1 MLQEPAP
8 TPYDVQFQVLGFPV
22 RISWGFWLMTFIFGY
37 SWVQGL
43 DLALG
48 ELSLGILPMLLLWT
62 LCLFVSILIHELGH
76 AIAFRQ
82 SGIES
87 SIVLYHFGGLAIPR
101 SGSRGYGTLSEKE
114 NLWIFFAG
122 PLFQFVSAL
131 IVIAIVKA
139 TGYRL
144 ADFDSIYSLPTK
156 IQNLIDADSGANML
170 VDSVGLYALT
180 DFYLFPSIFWAL
192 LNLVPVMPLD
202 GGQIAGS
209 LNRMRGGNMR
219 QTLWISVIAAGAM
232 AAWGFSGGQRY
243 MGFLF
248 LFLGFQSFQQLQ
260 QYGASRY

>member
-1 MLQEPAP
+1 MLQEPTP

-22 RISWGFWLMTFIFGY
+22 RISWGFWLMAFIFGY
-37 SWVQGL
+37 SWVQAL

-48 ELSLGILPMLLLWT
+48 ELSLGILPMMLLWT

-76 AIAFRQ
+76 AFAFRQ

-101 SGSRGYGTLSEKE
+101 SGSRGYERLSEKE
-114 NLWIFFAG
+114 NLWISFAG
-122 PLFQFVSAL
+122 PLFQFASAL

-144 ADFDSIYSLPTK
+144 ADFDSIYRLP
-156 IQNLIDADSGANML
+156 IALQDMIDAGSGENML
-170 VDSVGLYALT
+170 IDSVGLFALT
-180 DFYLFPSIFWAL
+180 DFYLFPSIFWAV
-192 LNLVPVMPLD
+192 LNLIPVLPLD

-219 QTLWISVIAAGAM
+219 QTLWISVIAAGLVAFY
-232 AAWGFSGGQRY
+232 GFTNGQRY
-243 MGFLF
+243 MGILF
-248 LFLGFQSFQQLQ
+248 LVLGIQSFQQLQ
-260 QYGASRY
+260 QHGQSRY